1 MMSSFTLVRAWF
13 KAHKRPISVTLG
25 LVFLLLIVYY
35 IIRNISDFQS
45 LRITNPWLILVV
57 FVFVLVR
64 NFSTGLV
71 MDSVLRP
78 VGVHL
83 RLGESFGLAN
93 LTRLVNQLVPGNVG
107 IVMRSVYLKRRHGL
121 TYSTFASAF
130 TASQVVLYLLSSVL
144 GILALL
150 MMQKDGQVVHP
161 MFLYALVAFVI
172 GLGGVLL
179 LPQNLQKFVRHKRLS
194 KILSSWFSI
203 RNNGATLARLS
214 LWSLLFIIS
223 STLIMYAN
231 FGALGWHIS
240 LWVALFF
247 SSINIVNTLFAI
259 TPAGFGISEGIIVLL
274 ATSVGIPVH
283 VGLAAALMQRVITF
297 FAVILVAPYFSKA
310 LFGLN
315 VRDVLRGKFAS
326 KS

>member
-1 MMSSFTLVRAWF
+1 MNALKAIRSWF
-13 KAHKRPISVTLG
+13 RAHKRPISITIG
-25 LVFLLLIVYY
+25 LLFLALIVYY
-35 IIRNISDFQS
+35 VIKNIQDFQT
-45 LRITNPWLILVV
+45 LRITNPWLLVII

-71 MDSVLRP
+71 MDTVLRP
-78 VGVHL
+78 VGVRL
-83 RLGESFGLAN
+83 RLVESFGLAN

-130 TASQVVLYLLSSVL
+130 TASQVVLYLISSLL
-144 GILALL
+144 GILALYV
-150 MMQKDGQVVHP
+150 MQQSGQVVHP
-161 MFLYALVAFVI
+161 MFLYALVIFVL

-179 LPQNLQKFVRHKRLS
+179 LPRSLQRFVTHKRLT
-194 KILSSWFSI
+194 KVLSSWFSI
-203 RNNGATLARLS
+203 RDNKATLARLS
-214 LWSLLFIIS
+214 VWSLLFILS

-231 FGALGWHIS
+231 FGALGWPITI
-240 LWVALFF
+240 WAALFF

-274 ATSVGIPVH
+274 ASSVGIPVH

-297 FAVILVAPYFSKA
+297 FAVIIVAPYFSRI
-310 LFGLN
+310 LFGLSA
-315 VRDVLRGKFAS
+315 RDVLRGKFA
-326 KS
+326 K